1 MKYLIKKL
9 LKEAVGVP
17 SNIVETGDIIYNQLL
32 EEVKHLLNKDKS
44 PYKEYEFTLK
54 GDYTISDYKFS
65 KVNLTLNLEHFEQLD
80 DVLIFGMSY
89 GFRAKMDT
97 ERYKTSVVAT
107 PGKVKLSI
115 NIGVPDDKTMEDVYN
130 YISKEKTLITSS
142 ITHELKHAYDSYKK
156 PDNPVT
162 YRADY
167 EAYMNLKFGIPPID
181 EFFHYLYFIHSIE
194 NLVRPTEIASELQNG
209 DIDKRGFIEFL
220 KNNRTYSTLK
230 NIYNFSYDKFRNDIK
245 DNIDIVRMRLKQ
257 NNISTPES
265 DDEVVD
271 LILKLVFTNLINT
284 KASQLKNDLTTHALE
299 NLFGFSGK
307 KDEVFTIYVKRI
319 NKFKNYNDFYK
330 NEEKMFKFVSGNLIK
345 KIHKLFSILKDTKQ
359 TNESK
364 QSILDWDLHHKS
376 KGIEPKIE
384 TNEKYVKPKNPQD

>member
-1 MKYLIKKL
+1 MKNLIRKI

-17 SNIVETGDIIYNQLL
+17 SNIVETGNEIYDQLL
-32 EEVKHLLNKDKS
+32 EEVKKLSNLDVE
-44 PYKEYEFTLK
+44 PYDEYDLTLK
-54 GDYTISDYKFS
+54 GDYAISDYKFN
-65 KVNLTLNLEHFEQLD
+65 KVDLSLNLEHFDHLND
-80 DVLIFGMSY
+80 ILIFGMSY
-89 GFRAKMDT
+89 GFRAKLDK
-97 ERYKTSVVAT
+97 EQYKISVVLT
-107 PGKVKLSI
+107 PGKIKLSI

-156 PDNPVT
+156 PDNPIT

-194 NLVRPTEIASELQNG
+194 NLVRPSEIASELQNG
-209 DIDKRGFIEFL
+209 DIDKRGFLEFL
-220 KNNRTYSTLK
+220 KNNKTYSTLK
-230 NIYNFSYDKFRNDIK
+230 NIYNFSYEKFRNDIK
-245 DNIDIVRMRLKQ
+245 DNIDIVKLRLKQ
-257 NNISTPES
+257 NGITIPNT
-265 DDEVVD
+265 DDEVVN
-271 LILKLVFTNLINT
+271 LILELVFSNLIDT
-284 KASQLKNDLTTHALE
+284 KASKLKNDLTTHALE
-299 NLFGFSGK
+299 ELFGFSGK
-307 KDEVFTIYVKRI
+307 KDEVFRKYVNKI
-319 NKFKNYNDFYK
+319 NKYKNYNDFFN

-384 TNEKYVKPKNPQD
+384 TDKKYVKPKKPLN